1 MITRSV
7 YSIGS
12 APFKAAPL
20 AAAIAAL
27 TLSLP
32 QPALADVPE
41 PQCEQLVCTVPLTEE
56 LSFEVS
62 ADSFVHYD
70 NRLEL
75 SGQVIV
81 HTPVQSVTLNE
92 ADLVL
97 EAKPGAK
104 PVPYRF
110 YGTARP
116 QMKEL
121 PIFGDATP
129 YNYVPVAVIGLVD
142 RATLKGLLED
152 EDTKLPLSEIPKDPH
167 GDPQVL
173 TDPAYLF
180 FHFQSGLSAEV
191 PLAEWLG
198 LHHLGVDRD
207 ALDFKIPGEQ
217 SATFVLDPAEPYL
230 LLAQDNDM
238 ELVDKL
244 SPAHQ
249 AAAASAQVVNARAA
263 PMSGGGIQD
272 DPDTPIP
279 DLGQLAFS
287 AQGGIPFE
295 PRNTWGLPEEV
306 GHFKG
311 HLLVETELPLLDIL
325 EVNGTILNRFGE
337 QDGLIGAQ
345 FGANGDFGID
355 FELIPGLDFEFPV
368 LDGTLGMFVTQDDA
382 EIYFSGTQTRD
393 YSFLPDFVPLTPFE
407 DTRVAGYI
415 SRYKLDESRL
425 MADGRFGLNMANFSR
440 MIDVPLQDIEIARAR
455 LTLDKEGVRLE
466 GRTSGSIHPDIGVQT
481 EAKITVWV
489 SFSDPQDSYLT
500 MSGEMSLLGAG
511 FKPVGLRVDRK
522 GLSVGGAFKTPISTV
537 LMGGAIDANGPRLS
551 GATMVSFSRSQILA
565 PLASTEAVYRAAM
578 KEHSRLLAV
587 VNHYR
592 AIVEAERAPLFD
604 ALQDA
609 KDLLAEAER
618 EIESFRKSIA
628 KHRADIRY
636 WKRQIAN
643 KSAWYDNL
651 GFFDKIK
658 EGPATGI
665 YIANRAEKITKAGL
679 KIGKLEAAKWAA
691 EKGLPLA
698 RKAVELAEDALP
710 SIPVDADPRVA
721 AHLGAEWTA
730 RMAMLNARKAYDA
743 LYAELPDWAKRGG
756 FSGMMHLQL
765 DRSGMSGK
773 IRTMPHGVEVSARV
787 ELDGNPEVCVDFPKV
802 GEACKAL

>member
-1 MITRSV
+1 MITRSIHSV
-7 YSIGS
+7 SD
-12 APFKAAPL
+12 APLKAAPL

-32 QPALADVPE
+32 QPALAGVPE

-62 ADSFVHYD
+62 ADAFVHYD
-70 NRLEL
+70 DRLEL

-116 QMKEL
+116 QMQEL

-129 YNYVPVAVIGLVD
+129 YNYVPVAVVGLVD

-167 GDPQVL
+167 GDPAVL

-198 LHHLGVDRD
+198 LHHLGVDPD
-207 ALDFKIPGEQ
+207 TLDFKVPGEQ
-217 SATFVLDPAEPYL
+217 SVTFVLDPAEPYL

-249 AAAASAQVVNARAA
+249 AAAAGAQVVNAQAA
-263 PMSGGGIQD
+263 PIAGGGVQD
-272 DPDTPIP
+272 DPETPIP

-287 AQGGIPFE
+287 ALGGIPFD
-295 PRNTWGLPEEV
+295 PRNTWGLPEDV
-306 GHFKG
+306 GQFKG
-311 HLLVETELPLLDIL
+311 HLLVDAELPLLNIL

-368 LDGTLGMFVTQDDA
+368 LDGTLGMFITQDDA
-382 EIYFSGTQTRD
+382 EIYFSGTQVRD

-425 MADGRFGLNMANFSR
+425 MADGRYGLNMANFSR
-440 MIDVPLQDIEIARAR
+440 MIGVPLQDLEIARAR
-455 LTLDKEGVRLE
+455 LTLDKKGVLVS
-466 GRTSGSIHPDIGVQT
+466 GRTGSSIHPSIGLNSD
-481 EAKITVWV
+481 AAITVWI
-489 SFSDPQDSYLT
+489 SFQDAADSYVE
-500 MSGEMSLLGAG
+500 MSGQMHISG
-511 FKPVGLRVDRK
+511 VGLRPVEMRLDRL
-522 GLSVGGAFKTPISTV
+522 G
-537 LMGGAIDANGPRLS
+537 
-551 GATMVSFSRSQILA
+551 
-565 PLASTEAVYRAAM
+565 
-578 KEHSRLLAV
+578 LAV
-587 VNHYR
+587 NGRFVTPLSR
-592 AIVEAERAPLFD
+592 IEMKGSITER
-604 ALQDA
+604 
-609 KDLLAEAER
+609 
-618 EIESFRKSIA
+618 
-628 KHRADIRY
+628 
-636 WKRQIAN
+636 
-643 KSAWYDNL
+643 
-651 GFFDKIK
+651 
-658 EGPATGI
+658 GPALTG
-665 YIANRAEKITKAGL
+665 KADV
-679 KIGKLEAAKWAA
+679 AFPTDAV
-691 EKGLPLA
+691 
-698 RKAVELAEDALP
+698 RKAVEAARAKVDAAQREVDQLAALYSERVRLVSTERLQQQAELTDARRKLASAQERVDAYNY
-710 SIPVDADPRVA
+710 SISYRYRLISEYRSQISAKYSWYKRQPLWKKPLAWGEYQAYRAVRLLWIGARKTQIIALKAKRWSFQQAANAAAEIIRKLKAAVSNVPINADPRVA
-721 AHLGAEWTA
+721 PVYSALLTAHQALKAA
-730 RMAMLNARKAYDA
+730 R
-743 LYAELPDWAKRGG
+743 AELPDLPDPDTRIQGQV
-756 FSGMMHLQL
+756 LLTL
-765 DRSGMSGK
+765 DRNGVKGSLSATADGVAVSG
-773 IRTMPHGVEVSARV
+773 RRV
-787 ELDGNPEVCVDFPKV
+787 ELGAAPKACVDLPGLSSVCARF
-802 GEACKAL
+802 